1 MEIWSAYILQFSP
14 FYWFFNCF
22 VCHIA
27 WLFDFLI
34 ANSIFFCWKKLL
46 VSLISGQT
54 DIRKRWASRTQNN
67 SPPPNLQ
74 LLDFTTLRLWCRFVT
89 HKKDWWIKFYLL
101 RFLPLKI
108 NIMFKIIFSQKN
120 IFLIYN
126 DNIKQNHLSVKKL
139 HLNRKSSSQ
148 FAKTL
153 FGILE

>member
-34 ANSIFFCWKKLL
+34 ANSIFFCSKKLL

-108 NIMFKIIFSQKN
+108 NMFKIIFSQKN

-126 DNIKQNHLSVKKL
+126 DNIKQKHLSVKKL